1 MSRADAIR
9 AWVKENAP
17 ILTQVYQNKYV
28 GMLYDRFA
36 SLSFKRQK
44 QVILGSFAFVVALI
58 AIYLISSYWSL
69 WSRASRISQYQTMTA
84 LLRDYQKQQREQSAE
99 MQNLDKNSR
108 LAATGQF
115 KEYLIAQGRGA
126 GISPRMLQIEEKADA
141 PGETSE
147 IKIRQASVRVEKV
160 NLRQLKI
167 FIQNLESGEYSLGVS
182 SMKIANDDKLRG
194 YMNADLTVVAYLF
207 SGGEEAP

>member
-1 MSRADAIR
+1 MSRAEAIR

-17 ILTQVYQNKYV
+17 MLTQVFQNKYV

-44 QVILGSFAFVVALI
+44 QVILGSFAFVVAVI
-58 AIYLISSYWSL
+58 GIYLISSYWSL
-69 WSRASRISQYQTMTA
+69 WSRANRISQYQTMTA

-108 LAATGQF
+108 LAAVGQF
-115 KEYLIAQGRGA
+115 KEYLVSQGRGA
-126 GISPRMLQIEEKADA
+126 GISPRMIQIEEKADA

-147 IKIRQASVRVEKV
+147 IKIRQASVHVEKV
-160 NLRQLKI
+160 NLRQLKL
-167 FIQNLESGEYSLGVS
+167 FIQNLETDEYSLGIS
-182 SMKIANDDKLRG
+182 NMKIANDDKLRG

>member
-44 QVILGSFAFVVALI
+44 QVILGSFAFVVAVI
-58 AIYLISSYWSL
+58 GIYLISSYWSL
-69 WSRASRISQYQTMTA
+69 WSRSSRISQYQSMTS
-84 LLRDYQKQQREQSAE
+84 LLREYQKQQREQSAE

-108 LAATGQF
+108 LSAVGQF
-115 KEYLIAQGRGA
+115 KEYLISQGRGA

-167 FIQNLESGEYSLGVS
+167 FIQNLESGEYSLGIS
-182 SMKIANDDKLRG
+182 NMKIANDDKLRG